1 MSREKKAQAGCYL
14 EGHQSARVGLTD
26 QGGGEANAAPKQMSA
41 EGPHVLTVAQ
51 VRLAAAK
58 LDKMLEDK
66 QISYGS
72 TIPAPSTADH
82 GGTKHWSVCKAAHEA
97 GLGRLAPP
105 KYAFYRAFYGP
116 SRPDVRAALE
126 SYLKLVMLRTGTK
139 KTFTKDMH
147 DKMRTISS

>member
-58 LDKMLEDK
+58 LDKMLGDK

-82 GGTKHWSVCKAAHEA
+82 GGTKHWSVE
-97 GLGRLAPP
+97 GEQGG
-105 KYAFYRAFYGP
+105 F
-116 SRPDVRAALE
+116 SRKWGSLNSRFGVIGVERGQWA
-126 SYLKLVMLRTGTK
+126 SRNCVQN
-139 KTFTKDMH
+139 
-147 DKMRTISS
+147 ISSINIS